1 MYRIGGIAMRI
12 RFLGHSACEI
22 SDGQTTLLVDP
33 FITGN
38 PVCPVKA
45 EDLNPHYILVT
56 HFHGDHVGDTVALAK
71 RTGAQ
76 VITTYE
82 GGSEL
87 ESQGITVHTM
97 ALGGKK
103 RFDFG
108 MVRVTM
114 AFHGSGAAGAHAA
127 GFVIHMG
134 GKRIYH
140 AGDTCLFSD
149 MKLLN
154 GVIEEP
160 GIDVALL
167 PIGDN
172 YTMGP
177 EEGAIAT
184 EWIEPKVVIPIHYG
198 TFPGLLLDDPSEFVN
213 RVAKKNKTRPVV
225 LKPGETFEF

>member
-1 MYRIGGIAMRI
+1 MRL
-12 RFLGHSACEI
+12 RFLGHSAFELTE
-22 SDGQTTLLVDP
+22 GQTTILFDP

-45 EDLNPHYILVT
+45 EDLNPQYILVT
-56 HFHGDHVGDTVALAK
+56 HFHGDHVGDTESIAR
-71 RTGAQ
+71 RTGAT

-82 GGSEL
+82 GGEDL
-87 ESQGITVHTM
+87 GARGLKVHTM
-97 ALGGKK
+97 ALGGKH

-108 MVRVTM
+108 LVRVTM
-114 AFHGSGAAGAHAA
+114 AFHGSGAPGAHAA
-127 GFVIHMG
+127 GFVVHIG

-177 EEGAIAT
+177 EEAAIAT
-184 EWIEPKVVIPIHYG
+184 EWINPKVVIPMHWG
-198 TFPGLLLDDPSEFVN
+198 TFPGLLLEDPGQFTS
-213 RVAKKNKTRPVV
+213 RVERAGRTRPVV
-225 LKPGETFEF
+225 LRPGETFEF

>member
-1 MYRIGGIAMRI
+1 MRL
-12 RFLGHSACEI
+12 RWFGHSAFELT
-22 SDGQTTLLVDP
+22 DGTNTLLFDP

-45 EDLNPHYILVT
+45 DDLHPTYILVT

-71 RTGAQ
+71 RTGAT

-82 GGSEL
+82 GGQEL
-87 ESQGITVHTM
+87 GRQGIKVHGM

-103 RFDFG
+103 HFDFG

-114 AFHGSGAAGAHAA
+114 AFHGSGVAGGHAA
-127 GFVIHMG
+127 GFVVHMN
-134 GKRIYH
+134 GKRLYH

-154 GVIEEP
+154 GVIEEA

-167 PIGDN
+167 PVGDN

-177 EEGAIAT
+177 EEAAIAT
-184 EWIEPKVVIPIHYG
+184 EWIGPKVIIPMHWG
-198 TFPGLLLDDPSEFVN
+198 TFPVLTGTPEDFSRRVTAAGKSRAVILQPGDTYEF
-213 RVAKKNKTRPVV
+213 
-225 LKPGETFEF
+225 

>member
-1 MYRIGGIAMRI
+1 MKL
-12 RFLGHSACEI
+12 RFLGHGATEI
-22 SDGQTTLLVDP
+22 ADGTTTLLIDP

-45 EDLNPHYILVT
+45 EELRPDYILLT
-56 HFHGDHVGDTVALAK
+56 HFHGDHVGDTVELAG
-71 RTGAQ
+71 RTGAT

-82 GGSEL
+82 GGLEL
-87 ESQGITVHTM
+87 ESKGVKVHTM
-97 ALGGKK
+97 GLGGKYK
-103 RFDFG
+103 FPFG
-108 MVRVTM
+108 LVRCTM
-114 AFHGSGAAGAHAA
+114 AIHGSGVAGGHAA

-149 MKLLN
+149 LKLLN
-154 GVIEEP
+154 GVIEQP

-177 EEGAIAT
+177 EEAAIAT
-184 EWIEPKVVIPIHYG
+184 EWIGPKVVIPIHWG
-198 TFPGLLLDDPSEFVN
+198 TFPVLVKDPGEFTR
-213 RVAKKNKTRPVV
+213 RVAEADKTRCVV
-225 LKPGETFEF
+225 LQPGETYEV